1 MLDVVYYPVSAVLW
15 FWYRLFSYLFGARS
29 PVSWVLAVVFLVVT
43 VRWLLYW
50 PMRRQAITMRQMAAL
65 NPQIRALQRKYGSDR
80 ERLALEMQRMQKE
93 HGFNPLMGCLPVLV
107 AIPVFMALFHVLR
120 SFNRTGRG
128 WGQPGLSP
136 QVNAVT
142 PNYAFASAD
151 VQSFLATRLFDVPL
165 SAFALEP
172 ADYAAAFTVSGSVP
186 TFARI
191 TVVALPLMIVATVV
205 AHLNGRAVV
214 VRQRAAR
221 GSAVPAPSAMLMDRL
236 AMYVFPL
243 GIVIS
248 GWFLPLAILIYL
260 LTSTVW
266 TSWQARKL
274 GTIEVVI

>member
-1 MLDVVYYPVSAVLW
+1 M
-15 FWYRLFSYLFGARS
+15 
-29 PVSWVLAVVFLVVT
+29 LAVIFLVLT

-50 PMRRQAITMRQMAAL
+50 PIRRQAITMRQMAAL
-65 NPQIRALQRKYGSDR
+65 NPQIQALQRKHRTDR
-80 ERLALEMQRMQKE
+80 ERMALEMQRLQKE

-107 AIPVFMALFHVLR
+107 VIPVFMALFHVLR
-120 SFNRTGRG
+120 SFNRTGHG

-151 VQSFLATRLFDVPL
+151 VQSFLATRLLDVPL

-186 TFARI
+186 TSAQI
-191 TVVALPLMIVATVV
+191 SAVALPLMIVATVI

-214 VRQRAAR
+214 MRQRAKQ
-221 GSAVPAPSAMLMDRL
+221 GSVELNPSAMLMDRL

-243 GIVIS
+243 GFVLS

-274 GTIEVVI
+274 GTISVMI